1 VWVSAYLLSD
11 PGVTLPADPGGALVA
26 VLRVT
31 DGMIVYAG
39 QRHDEWHYEAAI
51 EEAAAALGVGPTP
64 PFL

>member
-1 VWVSAYLLSD
+1 
-11 PGVTLPADPGGALVA
+11 VA

-39 QRHDEWHYEAAI
+39 QRQDEWHDEAAI

>member
-1 VWVSAYLLSD
+1 
-11 PGVTLPADPGGALVA
+11 VA